1 MGDRPDR
8 RPDPP
13 RDRQSRPGGR
23 PAGERPTSGPGQG
36 FPGGLWLLY
45 VLLIGVLVLLFLQQ
59 PAGVSR
65 VDIAYSEF
73 KALVEAGDV
82 AEVTL
87 RGNAVD
93 GEVRGTRPLGPDRRE
108 EAFFRSRVP
117 AFGDEQLLPL
127 LEASGVSVRVA
138 ETPAER
144 DPLGSALLMF
154 IPWLVFIALMVWLFR
169 RSAQNLGGGGGDRFG
184 GAGDLR
190 KFLDASARQAEVPD
204 VTFRDVAGQANAK
217 RDVAEIVA
225 FLKSPETFLELGAEL
240 PRGVLMMGPPGT
252 GKTLMARALAGEAGV
267 PFYSISGSEFIEVF
281 VGVGASR
288 VRRLF
293 EEAKKHAPS
302 IIFIDEL
309 DSIGR
314 TRGTGL
320 GGGHDEREQTLNQ
333 ILAEMDGFAG
343 HEAVIVLAATNRPDV
358 LDAALLRPGRFDRHL
373 TLDLPDRRD
382 REALLKVH
390 TRKVPLAA
398 DVEFARIAAGTPGFS
413 GADIKNLVNEAALL
427 AVRQGRREVAMND
440 FEESRDKVLIGSVR
454 TLAIQPD
461 ERHRLAVHE
470 AGHTLVAWHLPTAD
484 PLYKVS
490 IIPRGRALGGTQQLP
505 TTERHTLEEAYL
517 RDRLA
522 MMLAGRAAEREVLGS
537 VSSGADDDIR
547 QATSMARAM
556 VSRWGMAGEV
566 GPIDLSS
573 SDEHPFLGR
582 EIAQPR
588 RFSEHSAQAVDEAV
602 KALLVSAE
610 ARASALVREH
620 REAFERLV
628 AALEREETLH
638 VEQIAAALGAP
649 SVPGAAPEGEAAVEP
664 PAAIP
669 LRRSHEQSST

>member
-1 MGDRPDR
+1 MGNRPDR
-8 RPDPP
+8 LPDPP
-13 RDRQSRPGGR
+13 PQRGPRRSNGGDRRGEGDGGAGGGR
-23 PAGERPTSGPGQG
+23 G

-45 VLLIGVLVLLFLQQ
+45 VLLVGLLVLLFLQQ
-59 PAGVSR
+59 PPGVSR
-65 VDIAYSEF
+65 VDIPYSEF
-73 KALVEAGDV
+73 KGLVESGDV
-82 AEVTL
+82 AEVIL
-87 RGNAVD
+87 RGNVVD
-93 GEVRGTRPLGPDRRE
+93 GEVRGTRPLGPERRE
-108 EAFFRSRVP
+108 AAYFRTRVP
-117 AFGDEQLLPL
+117 AFGDDQLLPL
-127 LEASGVSVRVA
+127 LEASRVSVRVA
-138 ETPAER
+138 EAPSER

-154 IPWLVFIALMVWLFR
+154 VPWLIFIALIIWLFR
-169 RSAQNLGGGGGDRFG
+169 RTAQNLGGGGGDRFG
-184 GAGDLR
+184 GTGDLR
-190 KFLDASARQAEVPD
+190 RFLDASARQAEVPE
-204 VTFRDVAGQANAK
+204 VTFRDVAGQDNAK
-217 RDVAEIVA
+217 RDVAELVA
-225 FLKSPETFLELGAEL
+225 FLKAPEKFTELGAEL

-358 LDAALLRPGRFDRHL
+358 LDPALLRPGRFDRHL

-398 DVEFARIAAGTPGFS
+398 DVDFAQIAAGTPGFS

-427 AVRQGRREVAMND
+427 AVRQGRREVARVD

-505 TTERHTLEEAYL
+505 TQERHTLEEAYL

-522 MMLAGRAAEREVLGS
+522 LMLAGRAAEREVLGS

-547 QATSMARAM
+547 QATSTARAM

-566 GPIDLSS
+566 GPIDLASS
-573 SDEHPFLGR
+573 EEHPFLGR
-582 EIAQPR
+582 EISQPR

-610 ARASALVREH
+610 TRAAALIREH
-620 REAFERLV
+620 REAFDRLV
-628 AALEREETLH
+628 EALEREETLH
-638 VEQIAAALGAP
+638 AAQIAATLGPTSGRGPDAGTGP
-649 SVPGAAPEGEAAVEP
+649 T
-664 PAAIP
+664 AAIP
-669 LRRSHEQSST
+669 LRRPRGQG